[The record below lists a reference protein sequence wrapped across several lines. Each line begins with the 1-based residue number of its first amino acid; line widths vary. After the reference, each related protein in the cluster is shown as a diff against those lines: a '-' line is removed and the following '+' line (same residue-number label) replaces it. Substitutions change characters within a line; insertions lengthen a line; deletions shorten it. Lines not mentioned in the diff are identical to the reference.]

1 MRSEAGH
8 NRYIDRG
15 GEAAPLQTGKMA
27 GSQNSERILRA
38 KYLDWCSA
46 RVADSFLA
54 LTPDEIYQ
62 LAEATHAEAVSAD
75 PLASLSSFSPP
86 NDHESLFRATLDA
99 STATSETEPYRAL
112 VAKVTEVLAERIGL
126 PTFEEWSAAYQ
137 ESPADFDNE
146 LLGFW
151 REATDQ

>member
-1 MRSEAGH
+1 
-8 NRYIDRG
+8 
-15 GEAAPLQTGKMA
+15 MA
-27 GSQNSERILRA
+27 GANNSERILRA

-62 LAEATHAEAVSAD
+62 LAEAATQTEAGSAD
-75 PLASLSSFSPP
+75 PLASLSSFSAGS
-86 NDHESLFRATLDA
+86 DQETFFRTVLDS
-99 STATSETEPYRAL
+99 STATSAPEPFRAL
-112 VAKVTEVLAERIGL
+112 VAKVTEVLAERMGL

-137 ESPADFDNE
+137 ESPADFDKE

-151 REATDQ
+151 REETDQ

>member
-1 MRSEAGH
+1 
-8 NRYIDRG
+8 
-15 GEAAPLQTGKMA
+15 MA
-27 GSQNSERILRA
+27 GSDNSERILRA

-62 LAEATHAEAVSAD
+62 LAEAATHTEAHMAE
-75 PLASLSSFSPP
+75 PLASLSSFSGQ
-86 NDHESLFRATLDA
+86 NDQESLFRAALDL
-99 STATSETEPYRAL
+99 STATSDAEPFRAL

-151 REATDQ
+151 REEMDQ